1 MRVFARI
8 RRWLTPSW
16 LTGGALGLLFAGAA
30 AMAVFFGGFTVFAQ
44 YTNRLEFCISCH
56 EMETGPYAEYKKTI
70 HYSNR
75 TGVRAECAD
84 CHVPKEFGPKLVAKV
99 WAAKDVW
106 HHLLGTIDT
115 HEKFEEHRLDMAKRV
130 WATMASTGS
139 RECRNCHAFGAMN
152 LEEQGRR
159 AKLKHPVAMQEGKTC
174 IDCHKGIVHELPQG
188 YEGD

>member
-1 MRVFARI
+1 MFAGLK
-8 RRWLTPSW
+8 RWLVPSW
-16 LTGGALGLLFAGAA
+16 MTGGALGLLLLGGAVT
-30 AMAVFFGGFTVFAQ
+30 AVFFGGFTVFAQ

-56 EMETGPYAEYKKTI
+56 EMENGPYAEYKKTI
-70 HYSNR
+70 HFQNR
-75 TGVRAECAD
+75 TGVRAECND
-84 CHVPKEFGPKLVAKV
+84 CHVPKDFGPKLMAKV
-99 WAAKDVW
+99 MAAKDVW

-115 HEKFEEHRLDMAKRV
+115 KEKFEEHRLDMAKRV
-130 WATMASTGS
+130 WAKMSSTGS
-139 RECRNCHAFGAMN
+139 RECRNCHDFGAMN